1 MTQQELDQAL
11 DRPRNLPVEI
21 SAEGP
26 LPVANSAYDPI
37 RGLPATGFEYT
48 ARELLHAIGSK
59 TAALPSSAQDD
70 CLRASLLYTFIL
82 DLSDDEIFFKPSN
95 DSDLKTPRS
104 QEIGIAFTCLVASR
118 YFGVPWDQLGSLP
131 GRGRRFDYRGTNNGF
146 DGIFESKG
154 TGYRGNQAGQID
166 HGLKKKNAHHARGE
180 RFDVELI
187 ISACIGTRPT
197 SGRLVIADPDF
208 DDLAEIFD
216 AADNRFFRL
225 RHYTRI
231 LQFIGLPRSAFQ
243 LNRYALRYLK
253 GERQISNT
261 IQLEKELDGGLDVE
275 FFGGREYVGRWFK
288 TVAPEGSKRYP
299 KKRYGEER
307 LSELRGNTNR
317 RLFQGLR
324 RDIFQSGMSPE
335 PFEHEMLIRNE
346 VIAEQ
351 SESSQPISLL
361 PDGTIQVF
369 QEG

>member
-11 DRPRNLPVEI
+11 DLTRTLPVEI
-21 SAEGP
+21 SADGP
-26 LPVANSAYDPI
+26 LPVANAAYDPI
-37 RGLPATGFEYT
+37 RGLPATWFEFT

-70 CLRASLLYTFIL
+70 CLRASLLYTYIL
-82 DLSDDEIFFKPSN
+82 DLSRDGIFFKPGIE
-95 DSDLKTPRS
+95 SDLKTPRS

-118 YFGVPWDQLGSLP
+118 HFGVPWDQLGPLP
-131 GRGRRFDYRGTNNGF
+131 GPGLRFDYRGTNNGF

-154 TGYRGNQAGQID
+154 TGYRGNQSGQIA
-166 HGLKKKNAHHARGE
+166 HGLQKKNAHHQRGE
-180 RFDVELI
+180 RFDVELVV
-187 ISACIGTRPT
+187 SACIGTRPT
-197 SGRLVIADPDF
+197 QGRIVIADPNF

-225 RHYTRI
+225 RHYART
-231 LQFIGLPRSAFQ
+231 LQFIGLPKSAFE

-253 GERQISNT
+253 GERQISTT
-261 IQLEKELDGGLDVE
+261 IQYEKEIDGGLDIE
-275 FFGGREYVGRWFK
+275 LFAGRKYVGRWFK

-307 LSELRGNTNR
+307 LSKLRDSQS
-317 RLFQGLR
+317 RLVFQGLR
-324 RDIFQSGMSPE
+324 KEIFDAGMYPA
-335 PFEHEMLIRNE
+335 PFEHEMLSRE
-346 VIAEQ
+346 DVLAER
-351 SESSQPISLL
+351 SDSSRPISLL